1 VNEVV
6 SKKCRDYLEAHH
18 LDMLALLKEL
28 VSIDSGSYCKP
39 GVDRMAALLSKE
51 YEALG
56 FETLIKEHADCG
68 NGLVVSRPGGDV
80 EVLLIGH
87 LDTVFLEGSAA
98 ANPFRIENGFAYG
111 PGVLDQKSCL
121 VGALFALKALIAVCP
136 DELPT
141 ITVVMSGDEEI
152 GSFHMREVFEDY
164 GRLCDWAIVIEPA
177 REHGEIV
184 IERKGGGGL
193 TIRATGRA
201 AHAGI
206 EPEIGRNAIEELA
219 LKIARL
225 RKLNDFEC
233 GTTVT
238 VGRISGGEARN
249 VVARQA
255 EVDIDLRFTTP
266 QRGEALFSAIRDIL
280 AAPEID
286 GVALDYDLV
295 LYRQPLTQVPGVEKL
310 HRIVREAGD
319 ELGIEYKTAKTGGLS
334 DGNFTAAIGVP
345 TVDGLGPVGGLM
357 CSPDEYL
364 EVDTMV
370 PRAARLAAVLHKLQ
384 AEE

>member
-1 VNEVV
+1 MRHIIRT
-6 SKKCRDYLEAHH
+6 CWRC
-18 LDMLALLKEL
+18 LKTL
-28 VSIDSGSYCKP
+28 VMIDSGSYCKA
-39 GVDRMAALLSKE
+39 GIDRIAALLEEE
-51 YEALG
+51 YRALG
-56 FETLIKEHADCG
+56 FETTIIEHEDCG
-68 NGLVVSRPGGDV
+68 NGLVVTRPGGSV
-80 EVLLIGH
+80 KLLLIGH

-98 ANPFRIENGFAYG
+98 ANPFRIENGIAYG

-121 VGALFALKALIAVCP
+121 VGAFFAIKALLAVCP

-152 GSFHMREVFEDY
+152 GSFHMREIFESC
-164 GRLCDWAIVIEPA
+164 GRSSDWAIVIEPA

-193 TIRATGRA
+193 TVRATGRA

-206 EPEIGRNAIEELA
+206 QPEIGRNAIEELA

-225 RKLNDFEC
+225 RKLNDFDQ

-238 VGRISGGEARN
+238 IGQISGGEARN

-255 EVDIDLRFTTP
+255 EMGVDLRFTTP
-266 QRGEALFSAIRDIL
+266 ERGEALFTAIREIL

-295 LYRQPLTQVPGVEKL
+295 LYRQPLVQVPGVEKL
-310 HRIVREAGD
+310 HGIVREAGD

-334 DGNFTAAIGVP
+334 DGNFTAAIGIP
-345 TVDGLGPVGGLM
+345 TVDGLGPIGGLM
-357 CSPDEYL
+357 CSPEEYL
-364 EVDTMV
+364 EVDSMV
-370 PRAARLAAVLHKLQ
+370 TRAARLAAVIQKLQ
-384 AEE
+384 DE